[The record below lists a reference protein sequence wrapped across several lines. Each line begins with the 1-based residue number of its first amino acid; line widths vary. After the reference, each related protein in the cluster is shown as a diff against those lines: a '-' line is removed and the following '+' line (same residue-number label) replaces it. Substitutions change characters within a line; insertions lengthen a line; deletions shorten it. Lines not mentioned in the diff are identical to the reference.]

1 MEFEAH
7 MELRWVKTLAT
18 VGVASLLA
26 SCGGGTIA
34 GSTNGGGS
42 SGTKATPGGIWRGND
57 SVSGLQVTGLV
68 DESGNF
74 HFLRGD
80 GVQYVGTATVTGNN
94 LTANFDGIVPVGFV
108 FADGSHHG
116 TGSITATIQA
126 RQTIGAATK
135 FQTDLGAS
143 STGTLNLTFDAVYN
157 RASSLAT
164 LSGNFANSSNSAVL
178 SVSTNGTL
186 FSQDATSGCVL
197 NGSVSVINASYNLYK
212 VQFDYAN
219 CAGQASA
226 LNGVQLTGV
235 VTLDNTVVPERIIAG
250 VTGQSGNV
258 LYSVVLQ
265 LNRT

>member
-1 MEFEAH
+1 MEF
-7 MELRWVKTLAT
+7 RRVKTFAAA
-18 VGVASLLA
+18 GVASLLA
-26 SCGGGTIA
+26 SCGNGSLGG
-34 GSTNGGGS
+34 GTNGGGG
-42 SGTKATPGGIWRGND
+42 GTGNATPGGIWRGND

-80 GVQYVGTATVTGNN
+80 AVQYVGATVVTGTS
-94 LTANFDGIVPVGFV
+94 LTANFDGFVPVGFL

-126 RQTIGAATK
+126 RQTIAASTK

-143 STGTLNLTFDAVYN
+143 STGTLNLTFDTLYN
-157 RASSLAT
+157 RASSLTT
-164 LSGNFANSSNSAVL
+164 LSGNFINTANSAVL
-178 SVSTNGTL
+178 TVGSNGAL

-197 NGSVSVINASYNLYK
+197 NGTASVINATYNLYK

-219 CAGQASA
+219 CAGRAA
-226 LNGVQLTGV
+226 VLNGVQLTGV
-235 VTLDNTVVPERIIAG
+235 ATLDNTVVPERIIAG
-250 VTGQSGNV
+250 VTGLSGNIT
-258 LYSVVLQ
+258 YSVVLQ